1 MKIKYLTLTSLF
13 LPQASLA
20 EGLPKEQSDDK
31 SVAMTAGPF
40 LSHFGTRQYN
50 TTLLTGL
57 NLQIESIFPNFF
69 IRPYFR
75 ASFAEGQTEEQKIG
89 GVDFKY
95 EMSTSSVGTGL
106 IFQNPGM
113 SFRMGMG
120 VERESLWAG
129 TDYSYKGESGRDIST
144 AHVSYANMSIGN
156 VWTIKNFVIGA
167 DWVEIKAPL
176 SSSPNGEG
184 FSYWLKRDA
193 MAVERLNVLKF
204 KIGTSF

>member
-1 MKIKYLTLTSLF
+1 MKIKYLTLASLF
-13 LPQASLA
+13 LSQASLA
-20 EGLPKEQSDDK
+20 EESPKEQSDDK
-31 SVAMTAGPF
+31 SVVMTAGPF

-50 TTLLTGL
+50 AVGLVGL
-57 NLQIESIFPNFF
+57 NLQIEPLFPHSI

-75 ASFAEGQTEEQKIG
+75 FSLAEGQTEEQKIG

-120 VERESLWAG
+120 VEQESLWAG
-129 TDYSYKGESGRDIST
+129 TDYSYRERSGRDIST
-144 AHVSYANMSIGN
+144 AYVSYANLSIGN

-167 DWVEIKAPL
+167 DWIEVKLPL
-176 SSSPNGEG
+176 SPTLNGEG

-193 MAVERLNVLKF
+193 TAVERVNVLKF
-204 KIGTSF
+204 KIGVSF